1 MQNTPGQKVPQ
12 GSVRSKEEVVGQSMH
27 DTTNKQTM
35 HLQELEAD

>member
-27 DTTNKQTM
+27 DTTNKQTR
-35 HLQELEAD
+35 QEMEAG